1 MKKLGKYEL
10 LGELGRGAMGVV
22 YRARDPM
29 INRLVA
35 LKTITI
41 GVADDPALLQRFYR
55 EAQSAGGL
63 QHPNIV
69 TIYDMG
75 EAGNLPYIAM
85 ELVEGENLEQV
96 IARRPNLPITLKLV
110 YAMQAC
116 RAFDYAHK
124 RGIVHRDIK
133 PGNVMLGKDGAV
145 KVVDFGIARV
155 LEASRTQTGML
166 IGTFAYMSPEQY
178 HGEHADERSDIWSLG
193 VLLYELLC
201 YERPFKGATPASLMH
216 SICQENPSPLREFLA
231 DCPEELEAIV
241 ARVLQKIPNE
251 RYQSMEDL
259 LLELDP
265 VCKRLQVQFVADL
278 IQQSRELLEQ
288 GEFAQ
293 GRDLLRQALEVE
305 SGNQQARRLLEK
317 ANAELK
323 RLQNRPN
330 VQQFIDRG
338 RALLEEGKFEEA
350 KGAAE
355 SALQLDSTF
364 APAQELRIAAQH
376 EIERARMRAE
386 TLEAAKQRLAEGMP
400 EEAEMFLAKVLQVEP
415 ANEQALAL
423 QKQVDTEKAERK
435 KRARLLESL
444 RHARELWTQQNYRE
458 CIQLL
463 VELEKSY
470 PGEEEISGLLASARE
485 DQIEQQKQQGLL
497 ESRNLLASGRHEECL
512 ALLESIQKAFP
523 NDEEIPRLLQEAHRD
538 LLDRRKFQ
546 KLTEARSL
554 LAAGQYESCI
564 SLLTSACKEFL
575 EDQELT
581 KLLDTARQS
590 QTEERRQQG
599 VADARS
605 HFAARRFDKCL
616 SALAALEKEFPGD
629 DEIRRLRDAVRDE
642 QAEERKQQR
651 LQEAR
656 NLLESKEFKSLFTLL
671 RSLQAEFP
679 AEEEVQELL
688 ESAGKEQIEQRKR
701 ECLAEARKF
710 LAARQYDQSVA
721 VLQKLQAEFP
731 AETEIRRLLQS
742 TQEEQSEHRKQ
753 ECLIEA
759 RSLLRAKRYVESI
772 ALLEKL
778 HVDFPTETE
787 IRKQLA
793 IVREELAEHEKQ
805 KQLSEGRNLLA
816 TQSFDEALTLLNALA
831 ETYPMDAAVLKLRT
845 LAQREQEKYVKAERI
860 QRELDALKKLM
871 GERKYPEV
879 LTRTKSL
886 LAEFPGEANFVRLAE
901 FAASQQEQI
910 EKEAFLRA
918 TLGEVKS
925 YFATTH
931 FEEAVRV
938 AKIGLQHFPENAELA
953 NLLQQA
959 EIQRR
964 KLEIR
969 QQIEMRI
976 REIRVKINKEK
987 FSEAVDLAK
996 ETLITLGPD
1005 TDLTQ
1010 LLNSAQV
1017 EIEAREKKR
1026 KQERTIGTIR
1036 TLMDSGDFEAATLAV
1051 EEALKANDVETFDPR
1066 IQRLS
1071 QEIEHGKLLAEQ
1083 KSVPVTTPTEPRA
1096 LSREYAFLEASP
1108 IPGEPAPAEASPAAQ
1123 ASVAQA
1129 FTGPASDTAQFLPP
1143 SAPLEIAAPEAEAFV
1158 ESPSGSAQPPIE
1170 VHGDAPATSATRSEI
1185 QKGLPVAEKP
1195 VDKIA
1200 ASPVPDN
1207 VPIWRKPVA
1216 LGVMA
1221 LGLLAAVWSGFHF
1234 IRPSVPQV
1242 TGPSINTKPEPRM
1255 AATDPLE
1262 LQQRNALDSANKL
1275 VAANDLDGAR
1285 QALQQASALNGP
1297 LTPEILKK
1305 QSEIEA
1311 SMKDASLRQLRQ
1323 TEEKLWQR
1331 AMSRTADGHF
1341 AEAQKDLRQ
1350 VLALPAGGVHRDDA
1364 QNYLER
1370 VIPQRVQQN
1379 GLISQARQ
1387 ALKVSDFQSARQ
1399 AAGQLKQIGG
1409 ASEALLGE
1417 IDQQEQAKLAQL
1429 ESQFNQLKQRDDD
1442 AAIQQLRALQPKFQ
1456 ALASDGG
1463 PQSGDASN
1471 YANAVAGAITEIQAG
1486 IRKKSLDA
1494 AFQRTVQKYQQA
1506 ASASDK
1512 NGLAAARTDFQSIIQ
1527 GGGPHADEAQR
1538 LLADVNDK
1546 LAALSQPPIS
1556 PAKPAVSPE
1565 TPRVGTED
1573 ADAGIRAVIQ
1583 RYSQAFEQKDA
1594 DALRKIWPNMGKK
1607 YSGYRVSFDS
1617 ALSIRMRVDIDS
1629 VNLSSDGATAVVTGQ
1644 VSQDYTPKGSKTRS
1658 SRDVVTFHLARTND
1672 AWIIADVR

>member
-1 MKKLGKYEL
+1 LGKYEL
-10 LGELGRGAMGVV
+10 LGELGHGAMGVV
-22 YRARDPM
+22 YRARDPI

-133 PGNVMLGKDGAV
+133 PGNVMLGKDGVV

-216 SICQENPSPLREFLA
+216 SICQENPSPLKKFLA
-231 DCPEELEAIV
+231 ECPEELEVIV

-293 GRDLLRQALEVE
+293 SRDLLRQALEVE

-317 ANAELK
+317 TNAELK

-338 RALLEEGKFEEA
+338 RALLQEGKFEEA

-376 EIERARMRAE
+376 EIERARMREEA
-386 TLEAAKQRLAEGMP
+386 LEAAKQRMAEGMP

-423 QKQVDTEKAERK
+423 QKQVDTEKAERQH
-435 KRARLLESL
+435 RARLLESL

-463 VELEKSY
+463 VELKKAY
-470 PGEEEISGLLASARE
+470 PGEEEISRLLESARE
-485 DQIEQQKQQGLL
+485 DQIEQQKQQSLL
-497 ESRNLLASGRHEECL
+497 ESRNLLASSRYEECL
-512 ALLESIQKAFP
+512 ALLHSLQKAFP
-523 NDEEIPRLLQEAHRD
+523 NDEEIPRLLEEAHRD
-538 LLDRRKFQ
+538 LLDRRKLQ

-554 LAAGQYESCI
+554 LAAGQYQSCI
-564 SLLTSACKEFL
+564 SLLTSACKEFP
-575 EDQELT
+575 EDSEFP

-590 QTEERRQQG
+590 QTEQRRQQG
-599 VADARS
+599 ISDARK
-605 HFAARRFDKCL
+605 HFAARRFEKCL
-616 SALAALEKEFPGD
+616 SALAALENDFPGD
-629 DEIRRLRDAVRDE
+629 DEILKLHEAVREE
-642 QAEERKQQR
+642 QAQERKQRR

-656 NLLESKEFKSLFTLL
+656 DLLEAKEYKSLLTLL
-671 RSLQAEFP
+671 ASLQAEFP
-679 AEEEVQELL
+679 AEDEVQQLL
-688 ESAGKEQIEQRKR
+688 ESAHKEQIEQRKR
-701 ECLAEARKF
+701 ECMAEARKF
-710 LAARQYDQSVA
+710 LAARQYDESAA

-742 TQEEQSEHRKQ
+742 TLEEQSEHRKQ

-772 ALLEKL
+772 AVLEKL
-778 HVDFPTETE
+778 HVDFPAETE

-793 IVREELAEHEKQ
+793 IAREELAEQEKQ

-816 TQSFDEALTLLNALA
+816 ARSFGEALTLLNALA
-831 ETYPMDAAVLKLRT
+831 KTYPKDAAVLKLRT
-845 LAQREQEKYVKAERI
+845 LAQREQEEHAKAERI
-860 QRELDALKKLM
+860 QGELDALKKLM

-879 LTRTKSL
+879 LTRTQSL

-901 FAASQQEQI
+901 FATSQQAQI
-910 EKEAFLRA
+910 EKEILLRA
-918 TLGEVKS
+918 TLGEAKS
-925 YFATTH
+925 YFATNR
-931 FEEAVRV
+931 FEEAIRA
-938 AKIGLQHFPENAELA
+938 AKIGLQHFPGNAELA
-953 NLLQQA
+953 NLSQQA
-959 EIQRR
+959 ETQQR

-976 REIRVKINKEK
+976 REIRVKINREK

-996 ETLITLGPD
+996 ETLVTLGPD

-1017 EIEAREKKR
+1017 EIEAREQKR

-1051 EEALKANDVETFDPR
+1051 EEALKRNDVESFDPR

-1071 QEIEHGKLLAEQ
+1071 REIENGKLLAEQ
-1083 KSVPVTTPTEPRA
+1083 KLIPSTTPTEPRT
-1096 LSREYAFLEASP
+1096 LSREYAFLEAPP
-1108 IPGEPAPAEASPAAQ
+1108 IPSEPAPAEASSAPQASAAQ
-1123 ASVAQA
+1123 ASTSPSSV
-1129 FTGPASDTAQFLPP
+1129 TAQFLPP
-1143 SAPLEIAAPEAEAFV
+1143 SAPLDLVTPESEAFV
-1158 ESPSGSAQPPIE
+1158 EPPPLSAQPPIE
-1170 VHGDAPATSATRSEI
+1170 VHDVPAISAARSETG
-1185 QKGLPVAEKP
+1185 KGLPLAEEP
-1195 VDKIA
+1195 EDKIP
-1200 ASPVPDN
+1200 ASSVPGN
-1207 VPIWRKPVA
+1207 VRIWRKPVV

-1221 LGLLAAVWSGFHF
+1221 LGLVAAVWSGVHF
-1234 IRPSVPQV
+1234 MHPKVAQVP
-1242 TGPSINTKPEPRM
+1242 GPPINTKPEP
-1255 AATDPLE
+1255 ATAKSDPLE
-1262 LQQRNALDSANKL
+1262 LQQREALDNANKL
-1275 VAANDLDGAR
+1275 VAANDLNGAR
-1285 QALQQASALNGP
+1285 QTLQQASALNGP
-1297 LTPEILKK
+1297 LTSEILKK

-1311 SMKDASLRQLRQ
+1311 SMKDVNLRQLRQ

-1331 AMSRTADGHF
+1331 AMNRTADGHF
-1341 AEAQKDLRQ
+1341 AEAQNDLRQ

-1364 QNYLER
+1364 QNYLQR

-1379 GLISQARQ
+1379 GLMSQARQ

-1399 AAGQLKQIGG
+1399 AASQLKQIGG
-1409 ASEALLGE
+1409 ASEAVVAE

-1442 AAIQQLRALQPKFQ
+1442 AAVQQLRALQPKFQ

-1463 PQSGDASN
+1463 PQSGEASN
-1471 YANAVAGAITEIQAG
+1471 YASAVPGAITEMQASIQ
-1486 IRKKSLDA
+1486 KKSMDA

-1506 ASASDK
+1506 ASASDR
-1512 NGLAAARTDFQSIIQ
+1512 NGLAAARTDLQSIIQ
-1527 GGGPHADEAQR
+1527 GGGLHADEAQR

-1546 LAALSQPPIS
+1546 LAALNQPPVS
-1556 PAKPAVSPE
+1556 PAKPSLRPE
-1565 TPRVGTED
+1565 TPPVVSED
-1573 ADAGIRAVIQ
+1573 ADAGIRAAIR

-1594 DALRKIWPNMGKK
+1594 DALRKIWPNMGDK
-1607 YSGYRVSFDS
+1607 YSSYRVAFES
-1617 ALSIRMRVDIDS
+1617 ALSIRMRVDIANVD
-1629 VNLSSDGATAVVTGQ
+1629 LSSDRATAVVTGQ
-1644 VSQDYTPKGSKTRS
+1644 VSQDYTPKGSKTRT
-1658 SRDVVTFHLARTND
+1658 SRDAVTFHLAKANG
-1672 AWIIADVR
+1672 AWIIMDVH

>member
-1 MKKLGKYEL
+1 LKKLGKYEL
-10 LGELGRGAMGVV
+10 LGELGHGAMGVV
-22 YRARDPM
+22 YRARDPI

-133 PGNVMLGKDGAV
+133 PGNVMLGKDGVV

-216 SICQENPSPLREFLA
+216 SICQENPSPLKKFLA
-231 DCPEELEAIV
+231 ECPEELEVIV

-265 VCKRLQVQFVADL
+265 VCKRLQVQFVTDL

-305 SGNQQARRLLEK
+305 SGNQQARRLLER

-338 RALLEEGKFEEA
+338 RALLQEGKFEEA

-386 TLEAAKQRLAEGMP
+386 TLEAAKQRMAEGMP
-400 EEAEMFLAKVLQVEP
+400 EEAEMFLAKVLQLEP

-423 QKQVDTEKAERK
+423 QKQVDTEKAERQ

-444 RHARELWTQQNYRE
+444 QHARELWTQQNYPE

-463 VELEKSY
+463 VELEKAY
-470 PGEEEISGLLASARE
+470 PGEEEISRLLESARE

-497 ESRNLLASGRHEECL
+497 ESRNLLASGRYEECL
-512 ALLESIQKAFP
+512 ALLRSLQKAFP
-523 NDEEIPRLLQEAHRD
+523 NDEEIPRLLEEAHRD

-554 LAAGQYESCI
+554 LAAGQYQSCI
-564 SLLTSACKEFL
+564 SLLASACKEFP
-575 EDQELT
+575 EDQELP
-581 KLLDTARQS
+581 KLLDSARQS
-590 QTEERRQQG
+590 QTEQRRQQG
-599 VADARS
+599 IADARK
-605 HFAARRFDKCL
+605 HFAARRFEKCL
-616 SALAALEKEFPGD
+616 SALAALENDFPGD
-629 DEIRRLRDAVRDE
+629 DEILKLREAVREE
-642 QAEERKQQR
+642 QAQERKQRR
-651 LQEAR
+651 LKEAR
-656 NLLESKEFKSLFTLL
+656 DLLEAKEYKSLLTLL
-671 RSLQAEFP
+671 ASLQAEFP
-679 AEEEVQELL
+679 AEDEVQELL
-688 ESAGKEQIEQRKR
+688 ESARKEQIEQRKR

-710 LAARQYDQSVA
+710 LAARQFDESVR

-731 AETEIRRLLQS
+731 TETEIRRLLQS
-742 TQEEQSEHRKQ
+742 TKEEQSEYRKQ

-772 ALLEKL
+772 AVLEKL
-778 HVDFPTETE
+778 HLDFPAEME

-793 IVREELAEHEKQ
+793 IAREELAEQEKQ

-816 TQSFDEALTLLNALA
+816 SRSFAAALTLLNALA
-831 ETYPMDAAVLKLRT
+831 ETYPKDAAVLKLRT
-845 LAQREQEKYVKAERI
+845 LAQREQEEYVKAERI
-860 QRELDALKKLM
+860 QGELDALKKLM

-879 LTRTKSL
+879 VTRTQSL
-886 LAEFPGEANFVRLAE
+886 LAEFPGEANFIRLAE
-901 FAASQQEQI
+901 FATSQQAQI
-910 EKEAFLRA
+910 ERETFLRA
-918 TLGEVKS
+918 TLGEAKS
-925 YFATTH
+925 FFATNR
-931 FEEAVRV
+931 FEEAIRA
-938 AKIGLQHFPENAELA
+938 AKVGLQHFPGNAELA
-953 NLLQQA
+953 NLSQQA
-959 EIQRR
+959 ETQQR

-969 QQIEMRI
+969 QQIETRI
-976 REIRVKINKEK
+976 REIRVKINREK

-996 ETLITLGPD
+996 ETLVTLGPD

-1051 EEALKANDVETFDPR
+1051 EEALKSNDVESFDPR

-1071 QEIEHGKLLAEQ
+1071 REIEDGKLLAER
-1083 KSVPVTTPTEPRA
+1083 KSVPSTTPTEPRA
-1096 LSREYAFLEASP
+1096 LSHEYAFLEAPP
-1108 IPGEPAPAEASPAAQ
+1108 IPSEPGPAEASSAPQ

-1129 FTGPASDTAQFLPP
+1129 STSPSSVTPQFLPP
-1143 SAPLEIAAPEAEAFV
+1143 SAPLEIVAPEPEAFV
-1158 ESPSGSAQPPIE
+1158 EPPAVSAQPPIK
-1170 VHGDAPATSATRSEI
+1170 VHDVPAISAARSEI
-1185 QKGLPVAEKP
+1185 PKGLPVAEKP
-1195 VDKIA
+1195 VDKIP
-1200 ASPVPDN
+1200 ASPGPDN
-1207 VPIWRKPVA
+1207 VPIWRKPVV
-1216 LGVMA
+1216 LGVML
-1221 LGLLAAVWSGFHF
+1221 LGLVAAVWSGVHF
-1234 IRPSVPQV
+1234 MQPKVSQV
-1242 TGPSINTKPEPRM
+1242 TGPSINTKPEPPT
-1255 AATDPLE
+1255 AASDPLE

-1275 VAANDLDGAR
+1275 VAANDLNGAR
-1285 QALQQASALNGP
+1285 QSLQQASALKGP
-1297 LTPEILKK
+1297 LTSEILKK

-1311 SMKDASLRQLRQ
+1311 SMKDANLRQLRQ
-1323 TEEKLWQR
+1323 IEEKLWQR
-1331 AMSRTADGHF
+1331 AMSQTADGHF

-1350 VLALPAGGVHRDDA
+1350 VLALPTGGVHRDDA

-1370 VIPQRVQQN
+1370 VIPQRVRQN

-1387 ALKVSDFQSARQ
+1387 ALKASDFQSARQ
-1399 AAGQLKQIGG
+1399 AASQLKQIGG
-1409 ASEALLGE
+1409 ASEAVIAE

-1429 ESQFNQLKQRDDD
+1429 ESQFNQLKQQGDD
-1442 AAIQQLRALQPKFQ
+1442 AAVQQLRALQPKFQ

-1463 PQSGDASN
+1463 PQSLDASN
-1471 YANAVAGAITEIQAG
+1471 YASAVPVAITEMQASIQ
-1486 IRKKSLDA
+1486 KKAMDT

-1506 ASASDK
+1506 ASANDR
-1512 NGLAAARTDFQSIIQ
+1512 NGLAAARTDLQSIIQ

-1538 LLADVNDK
+1538 FLADVNDK
-1546 LAALSQPPIS
+1546 LAALNQPPIS
-1556 PAKPAVSPE
+1556 PAKPAVRPE
-1565 TPRVGTED
+1565 TPPVVTED
-1573 ADAGIRAVIQ
+1573 ADAGIRAAIR
-1583 RYSQAFEQKDA
+1583 RYSLAFEQKDA
-1594 DALRKIWPNMGKK
+1594 DALRKIWPNMGDK
-1607 YSGYRVSFDS
+1607 YSGYRVSFES
-1617 ALSIRMRVDIDS
+1617 AQSIRMRVDINKVD
-1629 VNLSSDGATAVVTGQ
+1629 LSSDRATAVVTGQ
-1644 VSQDYTPKGSKTRS
+1644 VSQDYTPKGSKTRT
-1658 SRDVVTFHLARTND
+1658 SRDAVTFHLARANG
-1672 AWIIADVR
+1672 AWIIMDVQ